1 MASRRENKGF
11 HLDSLARVVRYT
23 ALNEFLALPIAG
35 AAHFL
40 TLDSSV
46 KYLTALFTHAN
57 RLGVKLNPRDLN
69 LPKIARTALTL
80 GLVGAAYSANEF
92 LTKWTA
98 NNWTR
103 NKPGEWK
110 TLDKEIVL
118 ITGAS
123 SGIGEHTAKMLLA
136 WHKGVKIVIVD
147 FAPMSWEPSAADA
160 SRVFYFQADLSKPEV
175 VRSVSKRIKKKVGHP
190 TVLINNAGL
199 ARGFSVLEGSY
210 ADVEVT
216 IKTNLQ
222 APFLLIK
229 EFVPHMAKTNHGH
242 IVTICSM
249 SAVVP
254 TPGIVDYSATKAGVQ
269 ALHEGLALEL
279 KHRHKADKVR
289 LTNIIPNFIR
299 TPLLSG
305 VPRQS
310 QFGAP
315 LLHVETVAETIVRQ
329 IESGYGGVVY
339 LPGIM
344 RYITCLRALPEWVY
358 TYLIRNGTVNLAVG
372 FQGRQIIDENGGL
385 RAVKVQKA
393 EIAEKSDRSEAPEV
407 PEKPEKSEAAERPE
421 KAERP
426 ERPERAERSEAGER
440 PERAERAER
449 SERSERAERAERSG
463 RSNRAERRARNE
475 RSEKSS

>member
-1 MASRRENKGF
+1 MATSRENRGF
-11 HLDSLARVVRYT
+11 HLDNLARVVRYT
-23 ALNEFLALPIAG
+23 ALNEYLALPIAG

-46 KYLTALFTHAN
+46 KYLTTLFTHAN
-57 RLGVKLNPRDLN
+57 RLGIKLSPRDIN

-80 GLVGAAYSANEF
+80 GLIGAAYSANEL

-118 ITGAS
+118 ITGGS
-123 SGIGEHTAKMLLA
+123 SGIGEHTAKLFLA
-136 WHKGVKIVIVD
+136 RHKGVKIVIVD

-160 SRVFYFQADLSKPEV
+160 SRVFYFQADLSKPEL
-175 VRSVSKRIKKKVGHP
+175 VRSVSKRIKKKVGYP

-199 ARGFSVLEGSY
+199 SRGFSVLEGSY
-210 ADVEVT
+210 SDVEVT

-242 IVTICSM
+242 IVSICSM

-254 TPGIVDYSATKAGVQ
+254 PPGIVDYAATKAGIQ

-289 LTNIIPNFIR
+289 LTNIIPNFVR
-299 TPLLSG
+299 TPLLVG
-305 VPRQS
+305 TVPRQS
-310 QFGAP
+310 QFGTP
-315 LLHVETVAETIVRQ
+315 LLHVETVAEAIVKQ
-329 IESGYGGVVY
+329 IESGYGAVVY

-344 RYITCLRALPEWVY
+344 RYVTCLRALPEWLFRYV
-358 TYLIRNGTVNLAVG
+358 IRNGTVDLAVG
-372 FQGRQIIDENGGL
+372 FQGRQVIDESGGL
-385 RAVKVQKA
+385 KAVKPPKA
-393 EIAEKSDRSEAPEV
+393 EVVDKADRSEAAEA
-407 PEKPEKSEAAERPE
+407 PEKSERPEATERPE
-421 KAERP
+421 KSERP
-426 ERPERAERSEAGER
+426 ERPERA
-440 PERAERAER
+440 ERAERAER
-449 SERSERAERAERSG
+449 SERSERSERPGRGDRSE
-463 RSNRAERRARNE
+463 RAERRAE
-475 RSEKSS
+475 RSSRTERSG

>member
-1 MASRRENKGF
+1 MASHRENKGF
-11 HLDSLARVVRYT
+11 HLDNLARVVRYT

-46 KYLTALFTHAN
+46 KYLTTLFTHAN
-57 RLGVKLNPRDLN
+57 RLGIKLNPRDIN

-103 NKPGEWK
+103 NKPGEW
-110 TLDKEIVL
+110 TNLDNEIVL

-136 WHKGVKIVIVD
+136 RHKGVKIVVVD

-160 SRVFYFQADLSKPEV
+160 SRVFYFQADLSKPDV

-199 ARGFSVLEGSY
+199 ARGFNVLEGSY
-210 ADVEVT
+210 SDVEVT

-242 IVTICSM
+242 IVSICSM
-249 SAVVP
+249 SAIVAP
-254 TPGIVDYSATKAGVQ
+254 PGIVDYAATKAGIQ

-289 LTNIIPNFIR
+289 LTNIVPNFIR

-315 LLHVETVAETIVRQ
+315 LLHVETVAEAIVRQ
-329 IESGYGGVVY
+329 IESGYGAVVY

-344 RYITCLRALPEWVY
+344 RYVTCLRALPEWVFRY
-358 TYLIRNGTVNLAVG
+358 VIRNGTVNLAVG
-372 FQGRQIIDENGGL
+372 FQGRQVIDENGGL
-385 RAVKVQKA
+385 RPVKPQKA
-393 EIAEKSDRSEAPEV
+393 EVAEKSEAPEV
-407 PEKPEKSEAAERPE
+407 PEKSEKTEKIETTERPE
-421 KAERP
+421 KAEK
-426 ERPERAERSEAGER
+426 SER

-449 SERSERAERAERSG
+449 SERSERSNRGERSD
-463 RSNRAERRARNE
+463 RAERRSGRNE
-475 RSEKSS
+475 RSERSS

>member
-11 HLDSLARVVRYT
+11 HLDNLARVVRYT
-23 ALNEFLALPIAG
+23 ALNEYLALPIAG

-46 KYLTALFTHAN
+46 KYLTTLFAHAN
-57 RLGVKLNPRDLN
+57 RLGIKLNPRDIN

-80 GLVGAAYSANEF
+80 GLVGAAYSANGF

-103 NKPGEWK
+103 NKPGEWA

-118 ITGAS
+118 ITGGS

-136 WHKGVKIVIVD
+136 RHKGVKIVIVD
-147 FAPMSWEPSAADA
+147 FAPMSWEPSPADA
-160 SRVFYFQADLSKPEV
+160 ARVFYFQVDLSKPEA
-175 VRSVSKRIKKKVGHP
+175 VRSVSKRIKKKVGYP

-210 ADVEVT
+210 SDVEVT

-242 IVTICSM
+242 IVSICSM
-249 SAVVP
+249 SAIVP
-254 TPGIVDYSATKAGVQ
+254 PPGIVDYAATKAGIQ

-305 VPRQS
+305 MPRQS

-315 LLHVETVAETIVRQ
+315 LLHVETVAEAIVRQ
-329 IESGYGGVVY
+329 IESGYGAVVY

-344 RYITCLRALPEWVY
+344 RYVTCLRALPEWVFRY
-358 TYLIRNGTVNLAVG
+358 VIRNGTVNLAVG
-372 FQGRQIIDENGGL
+372 FQGRQIIDESGSL
-385 RAVKVQKA
+385 KPIKPQKA
-393 EIAEKSDRSEAPEV
+393 ESAEKSDRSEAAEG
-407 PEKPEKSEAAERPE
+407 PEKSDKPEAAERAE
-421 KAERP
+421 KAER
-426 ERPERAERSEAGER
+426 SER

-449 SERSERAERAERSG
+449 SERSGRGERSERAERRGERSG
-463 RSNRAERRARNE
+463 RAE
-475 RSEKSS
+475 RSERSS